1 MVLNPLRVEE
11 KVEEDDVV
19 EDTCPLPVLG
29 ERVPSVVEV
38 EDEDVEV
45 DSVGESGLTSR
56 LFKLATLQSTQ
67 NVV

>member
-1 MVLNPLRVEE
+1 VLNPLRVEE

-19 EDTCPLPVLG
+19 EDTCPLPVFG